1 MRSTKID
8 IKDVCTIEDLS
19 TILEKKALLMTRN
32 WDITDVLVAYRNQ
45 AITDEE
51 KQWAQWEL
59 ECFLFTIRGNSVFSY
74 SYSTGQNVGEV
85 RQFPELDTYQQD
97 AFAYLKKR
105 AAEAKN
111 PLLAARYNHLLWKA
125 PKGVKSK
132 THAEAAVKA
141 YLVLIQEFIDL
152 FDQDSDGENYAQ
164 VSQKFENL
172 IELVAE
178 VKIHIQELKDLINR
192 VLYNIQ
198 SVPFYV
204 KHSLLKHMLESS
216 TIFKPVDF
224 ENALSVFELALS
236 EENGK
241 SDSFLWIH
249 NYFDTAIAIARKTGS
264 DIKIWFN
271 LLGDMHA
278 SIAKAEVKPDRMW
291 LKLKSFASAVE
302 AYQNAGNNFRK
313 KEIEQL
319 IFELKPQVQLPTVR
333 LKKSEQEIEAFNI
346 VSRYIKNECE
356 QLLQEPP
363 EVIYAHL
370 ISGWFFPSKET
381 IAKQTAKVKSSLDF
395 FTVIQFDR
403 NKNIRN
409 QKNDVSKNKQFYEGY
424 QSYLSHITLQYLH
437 MTFIPGIKSGRLT
450 FKNFIAFLAE
460 NTWLGKPY
468 LKTDLGGDQL
478 EINWLTLISPAICD
492 YFMQVQSWA
501 LSQDS
506 SYTPNFILCID
517 SLTLKMEGLFRN
529 FAERLNVSTTI
540 GGKKG
545 TQEAY
550 VNHVLDHEIIQQYFD
565 ADDIQFF
572 KYLFAN
578 EGGMNLRN
586 NVAHCFYN
594 FLDYNLDKMHLL
606 LAALIR
612 LAKYDVTEDIGGCSS
627 PN

>member
-1 MRSTKID
+1 MRSTSID
-8 IKDVCTIEDLS
+8 IKNVQTMEELYA
-19 TILEKKALLMTRN
+19 ILEQKALLMTRN
-32 WDITDVLVAYRNQ
+32 WDITDVLVEYRNQ
-45 AITDEE
+45 TVSDKE
-51 KQWAQWEL
+51 KQLTQWEL

-74 SYSTGQNVGEV
+74 SYSTGENIGEV
-85 RQFPELDTYQQD
+85 KQFPELDTYQQN

-111 PLLAARYNHLLWKA
+111 PLLIARYNHLLWKA

-132 THAEAAVKA
+132 AHADAAVKA
-141 YLVLIQEFIDL
+141 YLAVIKEFIDL
-152 FDQDSDGENYAQ
+152 FDQDAHGENYAQ
-164 VSQKFENL
+164 VSQKLENL
-172 IELVAE
+172 IELVVE
-178 VKIHIQELKDLINR
+178 VKVQIPEVKNLVELL
-192 VLYNIQ
+192 LYKIQ

-204 KHSLLKHMLESS
+204 KHSLLKHMLESK

-224 ENALSVFELALS
+224 ENALSVFHDSLS
-236 EENGK
+236 DGNGK
-241 SDSFLWIH
+241 KDRFLWIH
-249 NYFDTAIAIARKTGS
+249 GYFGTAILIAKRIES
-264 DIKIWFN
+264 DTKVWYN
-271 LLGDMHA
+271 LLGDMHVEVA
-278 SIAKAEVKPDRMW
+278 ESEVKPDRMW
-291 LKLKSFASAVE
+291 LKLKSFASALE
-302 AYQNAGNNFRK
+302 AYRNSGNGSRK

-319 IFELKPQVQLPTVR
+319 IFELKPDVQLSKIR
-333 LKKSEQEIEAFNI
+333 FEKSEKEIAAFNI
-346 VSRYIKNECE
+346 ASEYIRTECE

-363 EVIYAHL
+363 EVVYAHL
-370 ISGWFFPSKET
+370 ISGWFFPSKDT
-381 IAKQTAKVKSSLDF
+381 IAKQTAKVKSSFDF

-403 NKNIRN
+403 NKNIHN
-409 QKNDVSKNKQFYEGY
+409 DKNDVSKNKQFYEGY
-424 QSYLSHITLQYLH
+424 QNYLYHITLQYLH

-450 FKNFIAFLAE
+450 FKNFISFLAE

-468 LKTDLGGDQL
+468 IKTDLGGDQL

-492 YFMQVQSWA
+492 YFMQVQSWV

-506 SYTPNFILCID
+506 SYTPNFVLCID
-517 SLTLKMEGLFRN
+517 SLTLKMEGLLRN

-550 VNHVLDHEIIQQYFD
+550 VNHVLDNEIIQQYFD

-612 LAKYDVTEDIGGCSS
+612 LAKYDVTEGE
-627 PN
+627 

>member
-1 MRSTKID
+1 MRSTNID
-8 IKDVCTIEDLS
+8 ISDVRTIDDLYL
-19 TILEKKALLMTRN
+19 ILEQKALLMTRN

-51 KQWAQWEL
+51 KQLAQWEL
-59 ECFLFTIRGNSVFSY
+59 ECFLFTIRGNSIFSY

-85 RQFPELDTYQQD
+85 RQFPELDAYQQH

-105 AAEAKN
+105 ASEAKN
-111 PLLAARYNHLLWKA
+111 PLLAARYNHLIWKA

-132 THAEAAVKA
+132 THAEGAVKA
-141 YLVLIQEFIDL
+141 YLVVIQEFIDL
-152 FDQDSDGENYAQ
+152 FDQDADGENYAQ
-164 VSQKFENL
+164 VSQKLENL

-178 VKIHIQELKDLINR
+178 VKVQIPALKDLIDR
-192 VLYNIQ
+192 ILYKIQ

-216 TIFKPVDF
+216 TIFKPADF

-236 EENGK
+236 EGNGK

-249 NYFDTAIAIARKTGS
+249 NYFETAILIARKTGS

-278 SIAKAEVKPDRMW
+278 NIAKAEVKPDRMW

-302 AYQNAGNNFRK
+302 AYQNAGNNLRK

-346 VSRYIKNECE
+346 VSKYIKKECE
-356 QLLQEPP
+356 QLLQEPS

-409 QKNDVSKNKQFYEGY
+409 EKNDVSKNKQFYEGY
-424 QSYLSHITLQYLH
+424 QNYLYHITLQYLH

-468 LKTDLGGDQL
+468 IKTDLGGGQL

-492 YFMQVQSWA
+492 YFMQVQSWV
-501 LSQDS
+501 LSQNS
-506 SYTPNFILCID
+506 SYAPNFVLCID
-517 SLTLKMEGLFRN
+517 SLTLKMEGLLRN
-529 FAERLNVSTTI
+529 FAERLNISTTI

-550 VNHVLDHEIIQQYFD
+550 VNHVLDNEIIQQYFD

-612 LAKYDVTEDIGGCSS
+612 LAKYDVT
-627 PN
+627 